1 MQRKAKRVFQCHH
14 YSEKKG
20 TRCRSKGSLLAVTAT
35 GGQRHES
42 TEFENLIAN
51 CDLSLHRYDRRPNA
65 MAGDK
70 GYSAGA
76 IRESIQERAVESIP

>member
-1 MQRKAKRVFQCHH
+1 M
-14 YSEKKG
+14 
-20 TRCRSKGSLLAVTAT
+20 
-35 GGQRHES
+35 
-42 TEFENLIAN
+42 IAN